1 MAHVDLSILIG
12 GAAGD
17 GTRQSGYLAAR
28 IFRRLGYYVFV
39 HEDYPSLIRGGHNF
53 SVLRISDKPVF
64 CHKNKLDV
72 LIAMDPNTLTV
83 HKDQL
88 NEKHTVIFDS
98 GDSAHSS
105 GIGIEMRKIVKEKKY
120 DEIMRNMIAIGA
132 LSYLLGAGAGDLEEL
147 IKKIY
152 KKFINENVELANIGY
167 RQAENIGG
175 SVFVKLDKIENQ
187 KSVLLTG
194 SEAIGLGAVKAG
206 LKNYIAYPMTPATPL
221 LHFLA
226 ANSDKFNILVIHAEN
241 EIGVANMAVGSA
253 FTGLRTIVG
262 TSGGGFA
269 LMTEAVSLSAQ
280 SEVPVVFMVAQ
291 RAGPATGLPTYT
303 MQGDLFFVLNAGH
316 GEFQKI
322 VASPGDAA
330 EAYRVSAE
338 LLNLSWKCQVSGFLL
353 SDKELIESTY
363 TFDVSGADDVKTE
376 PPLMWDGK
384 GDYGR
389 YKITENGVSPLAF
402 PGTLGITVRG
412 TGYEHD
418 ENGITT
424 EDPLK
429 TEAMI
434 SKRLRKREP
443 LTGEMKKMHTVNVLG
458 NPDSDIA
465 VVTWGSTKGACL
477 DVCNKLNLK
486 LIQPI
491 YLEPFPLWDMEKALL
506 GVKKLICVELNATGQ
521 LAKLLKFNGIDVDVK
536 VLKFDAR
543 PFSFEELNEK
553 LKEAVKWK

>member
-1 MAHVDLSILIG
+1 MAKVDLSILIG

-28 IFRRLGYYVFV
+28 LFRGLGYYVFV

-53 SVLRISDKPVF
+53 SVIRISDKPVF
-64 CHKNKLDV
+64 CHKNRIDI
-72 LIAMDPNTLTV
+72 LIAMDASTIAV
-83 HKDQL
+83 HKNQL
-88 NEKHTVIFDS
+88 NERHEVIFDS
-98 GDSAHSS
+98 GDLPPSS

-120 DEIMRNMIAIGA
+120 DEIMRNTIAVGA

-147 IKKIY
+147 IRKIY
-152 KKFINENVELANIGY
+152 KKFIDENVELAGIGY
-167 RQAENIGG
+167 EHAKNSG
-175 SVFVKLDKIENQ
+175 SVFVKLARIENTG
-187 KSVLLTG
+187 SVLLTG

-226 ANSDKFNILVIHAEN
+226 ANQDKFNILVIHAEN
-241 EIGVANMAVGSA
+241 EIGVANMAIGSA
-253 FTGLRTIVG
+253 FTGLKTMVG

-280 SEVPVVFMVAQ
+280 SEVPVVFMMAQ

-316 GEFQKI
+316 GEFRKI
-322 VASPGDAA
+322 VASPGDAS

-338 LLNLSWKCQVSGFLL
+338 LFNLSWKCQISGFLL
-353 SDKELIESTY
+353 IDKELAESTY
-363 TFDVSGADDVKTE
+363 TFDVSGVDDVKAE

-389 YKITENGVSPLAF
+389 YRITESGVSPLAF
-402 PGTLGITVRG
+402 PGTKGISVRG

-424 EDPLK
+424 EDSAK

-443 LTGEMKKMHTVNVLG
+443 LIVELKKILTVNVLG
-458 NPDSDIA
+458 NPDSDTA
-465 VVTWGSTKGACL
+465 VVTWGFTKGACL
-477 DVCNKLNLK
+477 EVCNELNLK

-491 YLEPFPLWDMEKALL
+491 YLEPFPLWEMEKALS
-506 GVKKLICVELNATGQ
+506 GVKKIICVELNATGQ
-521 LAKLLKFNGIDVDVK
+521 LARLLKFNGIEVDRK
-536 VLKFDAR
+536 ILKFDAR
-543 PFSFEELNEK
+543 PFGFEELNEK
-553 LKEAVKWK
+553 LKEVLKWK